1 MLEQAIEKIE
11 AEIKESKE
19 SYVVMVGKCMI
30 DHLKSNPADAGAIMA
45 EGKTIEGSLAFMK
58 EKARA
63 NAAGGYAMFAPGEG
77 TSIIMEYYGLGTKA
91 KPVTEPK
98 KRINLDIDSLLD
110 M

>member
-1 MLEQAIEKIE
+1 MLEQAIAKIE

-30 DHLKSNPADAGAIMA
+30 DHLKSNPKDAAAIMA
-45 EGKTIEGSLAFMK
+45 EDKTIAGSLAFMQ

-63 NAAGGYAMFAPGEG
+63 NATGGYAMFAPDEG
-77 TSIIMEYYGLGTKA
+77 ISIIMEYYGLGTNA
-91 KPVTEPK
+91 KPITEPK